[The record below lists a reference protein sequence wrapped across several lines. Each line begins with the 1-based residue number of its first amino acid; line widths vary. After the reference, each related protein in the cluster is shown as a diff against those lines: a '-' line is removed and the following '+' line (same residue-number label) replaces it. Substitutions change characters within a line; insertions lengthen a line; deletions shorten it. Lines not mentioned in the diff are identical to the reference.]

1 MYQPS
6 MYHGTSELVSLLL
19 VYVCSVLDV
28 TPSLYIQ
35 FGQFSVFKVH
45 ILCGVLLGPYVS
57 GREGG
62 RDWEGGRE
70 GLGGREGG
78 REGGEG
84 RGGEGRGGEG
94 RGGEGRLFS
103 LQNWL

>member
-19 VYVCSVLDV
+19 VYVCTYNL
-28 TPSLYIQ
+28 
-35 FGQFSVFKVH
+35 GVFKVH

-62 RDWEGGRE
+62 RD
-70 GLGGREGG
+70 LGGREGG

-84 RGGEGRGGEG
+84 RGGEGR
-94 RGGEGRLFS
+94 LFS